1 MLSICTQTAISV
13 LHDIAL
19 GNALQSVNYLLS
31 AEEWKDLFDKLEK
44 GHLIRCLPDKEPGN
58 LSSYALWHPLSEISL
73 LDVLQAL
80 NEPIPVSYTHLR
92 YSPNSLPCKRP
103 KSSLYCRSKVIQLVF
118 WEMASMMQAPCV
130 SQILAYLSI
139 RR

>member
-44 GHLIRCLPDKEPGN
+44 GHLIRCLPDKEPG
-58 LSSYALWHPLSEISL
+58 ESL
-73 LDVLQAL
+73 FVCL
-80 NEPIPVSYTHLR
+80 
-92 YSPNSLPCKRP
+92 
-103 KSSLYCRSKVIQLVF
+103 
-118 WEMASMMQAPCV
+118 MASSVGNLPVGCAPG
-130 SQILAYLSI
+130 IE
-139 RR
+139 

>member
-44 GHLIRCLPDKEPGN
+44 GHLIRCLPHKEPGN
-58 LSSYALWHPLSEISL
+58 LSSYALWHPLSEISV

-80 NEPIPVSYTHLR
+80 NNFISIIVKSPI
-92 YSPNSLPCKRP
+92 
-103 KSSLYCRSKVIQLVF
+103 RSVF
-118 WEMASMMQAPCV
+118 SIKWHVPFW
-130 SQILAYLSI
+130 QILK
-139 RR
+139 